1 MLEGRPLKG
10 YDLERLKEFLKSM
23 DLDYDMGIEY
33 SICLEDEDY
42 RIIAAGSVEENE
54 LKCIAISPD
63 HQGEGLSGTII
74 SHLTQYEFEK
84 GRSHLLMYTK
94 PKNQAMFEDLGF
106 YTILKTDRVLFMENK
121 KTGFTDFM
129 EKVKAESPE
138 DALKEGKVIGAIVA
152 NCNPFTLGHRY
163 LIETALKQCDY
174 LHLFVLSD
182 KRTFYSAAQRYEM
195 VKEGVKDLDRVILH
209 HTSDYIIS
217 AATFPTYFMK
227 EKTEAGK
234 ANCRLD
240 LELFG
245 KRIAPELHIT
255 KRFVGTEPNCAV
267 TDCYNVTMKE
277 VLPGLGIEVTE
288 IPRKEQEGEAISASR
303 VRQAVKE
310 GKIEEI
316 RGLVPESTWK
326 HIAGERS

>member
-1 MLEGRPLKG
+1 
-10 YDLERLKEFLKSM
+10 
-23 DLDYDMGIEY
+23 
-33 SICLEDEDY
+33 
-42 RIIAAGSVEENE
+42 
-54 LKCIAISPD
+54 
-63 HQGEGLSGTII
+63 
-74 SHLTQYEFEK
+74 
-84 GRSHLLMYTK
+84 
-94 PKNQAMFEDLGF
+94 
-106 YTILKTDRVLFMENK
+106 MENK

-138 DALKEGKVIGAIVA
+138 DALKEGKVIGAIVV

-288 IPRKEQEGEAISASR
+288 IPRKEQEGEAISTSR

>member
-1 MLEGRPLKG
+1 ML
-10 YDLERLKEFLKSM
+10 
-23 DLDYDMGIEY
+23 
-33 SICLEDEDY
+33 
-42 RIIAAGSVEENE
+42 
-54 LKCIAISPD
+54 
-63 HQGEGLSGTII
+63 
-74 SHLTQYEFEK
+74 
-84 GRSHLLMYTK
+84 
-94 PKNQAMFEDLGF
+94 
-106 YTILKTDRVLFMENK
+106 
-121 KTGFTDFM
+121 
-129 EKVKAESPE
+129 
-138 DALKEGKVIGAIVA
+138 
-152 NCNPFTLGHRY
+152 
-163 LIETALKQCDY
+163 
-174 LHLFVLSD
+174 
-182 KRTFYSAAQRYEM
+182 
-195 VKEGVKDLDRVILH
+195 EGVKDLDRVILH
-209 HTSDYIIS
+209 QTSDYIIS

-277 VLPGLGIEVTE
+277 VLPGLGI
-288 IPRKEQEGEAISASR
+288 

-310 GKIEEI
+310 GKTEEI

>member
-1 MLEGRPLKG
+1 
-10 YDLERLKEFLKSM
+10 M
-23 DLDYDMGIEY
+23 DFKNSFKRSRSYPF
-33 SICLEDEDY
+33 
-42 RIIAAGSVEENE
+42 N
-54 LKCIAISPD
+54 
-63 HQGEGLSGTII
+63 GLPSNTII

-182 KRTFYSAAQRYEM
+182 KRTFYSASERYEM

-209 HTSDYIIS
+209 QTSDYIIS

-288 IPRKEQEGEAISASR
+288 IQRKEQEGTAISASR

-310 GKIEEI
+310 GKTEEI
-316 RGLVPESTWK
+316 RGLVPESTWE
-326 HIAGERS
+326 HISKKA